1 MNNADTTTA
10 ATPKLWNPNAAA
22 NLSLL
27 FSPILGAWLHAKNW
41 KELGQHDRAK
51 KSMIWVY
58 IGFVFQLVNLF
69 LPDNLGYGPAL
80 IFLFAWYFSSGKG
93 QVKYLKEN
101 NINYEKKAWGKPLL
115 LGLAGWAAY
124 FVVVVGFVLI
134 AEPSSNEV
142 LESESVSI
150 VTHQERAAAGDATAQ
165 WQLGSMYLIGK
176 GVPQDYAEAVK
187 WFRKAAEQGF
197 ADAQFILGVMY
208 TNGEGVPKDDAEA
221 VKWYRKAAEQGNAD
235 AQFILGVM
243 YTNGSGVPK
252 DDAEAVKWY
261 RKAAEQGN
269 ADAQYNLGTM
279 YTNGS
284 GVPQDNVK
292 AYMFFN
298 LAAAQGDKD
307 AEKYR
312 EQIGEKMTQEQ
323 IAEGQKLTREWLERN
338 GLGQ

>member
-1 MNNADTTTA
+1 MDNADTTTA

-22 NLSLL
+22 NFSLL

-69 LPDNLGYGPAL
+69 LPDNLGGGLAL

-124 FVVVVGFVLI
+124 FVVGFVLI

-165 WQLGSMYLIGK
+165 AYLGWMYN
-176 GVPQDYAEAVK
+176 
-187 WFRKAAEQGF
+187 
-197 ADAQFILGVMY
+197 
-208 TNGEGVPKDDAEA
+208 NGEGVPKDDAET
-221 VKWYRKAAEQGNAD
+221 VKWYRKAAEQGNAV
-235 AQFILGVM
+235 AQYNLGAM

-252 DDAEAVKWY
+252 
-261 RKAAEQGN
+261 
-269 ADAQYNLGTM
+269 
-279 YTNGS
+279 
-284 GVPQDNVK
+284 DNVK

-307 AEKYR
+307 AEENR
-312 EQIGEKMTQEQ
+312 EQIGEYMTQEQ
-323 IAEGQKLTREWLERN
+323 IAEGQKLTREWLERKAKEK
-338 GLGQ
+338 GQ